1 MTDQLLVGREANDV
15 ADWIELAALVRASAL
30 GGDALASLGAAAGL
44 GDADL
49 GVGMRTVKRR
59 AELLGGEY
67 PFRVAGGGI
76 AAVSGAP
83 TTAWTALL
91 LATPSLRPRTT
102 VRILDAA
109 THLEQVTA
117 AAMEDYFGQSTEVV
131 RFAWP
136 SDEGRP
142 SEFPDAIRWLAGRMG
157 APLGQGYRPPYRKD
171 GGVDV
176 VAWRPFPDRRSGFP
190 VILTQCTLEQDYEH
204 KAADVDLRVWAGW
217 LRLDVDPVTALA
229 IPGVVAPGE
238 AWNRLA
244 ARTVVLDRLRLVGLL
259 AGRPPSA
266 RLAAPLT
273 WAGAEVARLRS
284 AS

>member
-1 MTDQLLVGREANDV
+1 MTEQLVVGREANDV

-30 GGDALASLGAAAGL
+30 GGDALASLGADAGL

-76 AAVSGAP
+76 AAVRDAP
-83 TTAWTALL
+83 TTAWAALL
-91 LATPSLRPRTT
+91 LATPSLRPRTA
-102 VRILDAA
+102 VRVADAA
-109 THLEQVTA
+109 MHLEQVTA
-117 AAMEDYFGQSTEVV
+117 AAMAGYFGQGTEVV

-142 SEFPDAIRWLAGRMG
+142 SEFPGAIRWLADRMG

-190 VILTQCTLEQDYEH
+190 VVLTQCTLEQDYEH

-259 AGRPPSA
+259 ARRAPST
-266 RLAAPLT
+266 RLAAPLA

-284 AS
+284 AP